1 MFGNNAFFQSANSPI
16 LTGLQF
22 WGDCS
27 DVSSITKD
35 GSNLVSQLNDKSG
48 LANHVT
54 AVGGARP
61 LYVANIQ
68 NGKSI
73 IRFDGVDDVLSR
85 AVLFSGGDFTYFIA
99 YKYLTYVNLSRTP
112 LVNGNASSGFSYR
125 VTTNRFH
132 VNNSVAAI
140 ANGARSSVFETVSVF
155 RESLTPN
162 LQFFL
167 NNINQNI
174 GGSTTGYVAA
184 TGGFTLGS
192 RTTTSEFANFE
203 LGEVLVYNRALTR
216 SEMTQN
222 HKYLLQKWRF

>member
-35 GSNLVSQLNDKSG
+35 GSDLVSQLNDKSG
-48 LANHVT
+48 NANHVT
-54 AVGGARP
+54 ATGSATP

-73 IRFDGVDDVLSR
+73 LRFDGVDDVLSR

-99 YKYLTYVNLSRTP
+99 YKYLTYTSGARTP
-112 LVNGNASSGFSYR
+112 LSNGTSLNGFSYR
-125 VTTNRFH
+125 VTTSRFH
-132 VNNSVAAI
+132 VQNSISAI
-140 ANGARSSVFETVSVF
+140 TDGARTSNFEAVSLF
-155 RESLTPN
+155 RESTTPN
-162 LQFFL
+162 LQFFV

-174 GGSTTGYVAA
+174 GSSTTGYVAA
-184 TGGFTLGS
+184 ASNFTLGS
-192 RTTTSEFANFE
+192 RTGTSEFANME
-203 LGEVLVYNRALTR
+203 LGEVLVYNRALTS